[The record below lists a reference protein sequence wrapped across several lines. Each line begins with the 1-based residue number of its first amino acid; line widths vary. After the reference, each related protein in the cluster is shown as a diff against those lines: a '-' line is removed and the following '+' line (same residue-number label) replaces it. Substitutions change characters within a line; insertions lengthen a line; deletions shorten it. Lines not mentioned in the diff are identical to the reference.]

1 MPSVPHRSSAVEYL
15 HRGFAVEC
23 GTVEILLTLLRH
35 SATILLM
42 QVERTVPQHGSW
54 LAQRAIH
61 LTARRME
68 LRDSPIYYCTIPAVQ
83 FLFVGDHGQLIAPVR
98 EEHAT
103 TQVTARAL
111 TIATSLQEALVACL
125 QADARVSQIVA
136 PARYRLPDAWI
147 WGVQTSLEGT
157 GIAFQQD
164 RWIYD
169 PHHQ

>member
-1 MPSVPHRSSAVEYL
+1 MPSVPHRSDAVEYP
-15 HRGFAVEC
+15 HRGLAVEC
-23 GTVEILLTLLRH
+23 GSIEILLSLLRH

-54 LAQRAIH
+54 LARRAIH
-61 LTARRME
+61 LTARKME
-68 LRDSPIYYCTIPAVQ
+68 QRDSPIYYCTIPAVQ

-98 EEHAT
+98 EERAT

-111 TIATSLQEALVACL
+111 AVATSLQEALVASL
-125 QADARVSQIVA
+125 QADARVSQILT

-157 GIAFQQD
+157 GIFFQQD
-164 RWIYD
+164 RWVHD
-169 PHHQ
+169 SHHH